1 MDEQIIEFVRSHEEL
16 YNFAD
21 KRYSDNAHK
30 QKLWKE
36 IAGELQKSKYRI
48 KQ

>member
-1 MDEQIIEFVRSHEEL
+1 MDEQLIEFVRNHEEL

-30 QKLWKE
+30 QKLWKQ
-36 IAGELQKSKYRI
+36 IAEELQKSKYRV
-48 KQ
+48 